1 MCNHVTSTVI
11 FLRENLQT
19 HWALKFFARNFNW
32 FQRRTLQINKNDSY
46 QGDWYYLLDKFLK
59 TITTRNNHVLS
70 QSQSSLV
77 YSYRMV
83 IQTMNSKVVFS
94 IRSIVTIRARKRPV
108 SSVGSHVTFAMAIL
122 SKNLRAHWT
131 LKLSVSNL
139 NWLW

>member
-1 MCNHVTSTVI
+1 
-11 FLRENLQT
+11 
-19 HWALKFFARNFNW
+19 
-32 FQRRTLQINKNDSY
+32 
-46 QGDWYYLLDKFLK
+46 
-59 TITTRNNHVLS
+59 
-70 QSQSSLV
+70 
-77 YSYRMV
+77 MV
-83 IQTMNSKVVFS
+83 VQTMNSKVVFS